1 MPPPS
6 PPASDSNPNPLGEV
20 ATHFQSL
27 CGEAG
32 IHITLPDP
40 TAASPHAALTSPRSV
55 LGALHK
61 QVGKDLRRRSLAEAE
76 EVTSG
81 LETHLDLLRQAGEVP
96 PEFLASPRGVASTP
110 ATGLFGTIV
119 APEQTTVWIAPA
131 TQALPPRATTP
142 EAQAFPF
149 QGVPGSRQASGE
161 SPTSYTGF
169 NLREQA
175 AAMFGR

>member
-1 MPPPS
+1 MAEPLPSKPS
-6 PPASDSNPNPLGEV
+6 PNLLAEV
-20 ATHFQSL
+20 ATHVRRL

-32 IHITLPDP
+32 IYITLPDP
-40 TAASPHAALTSPRSV
+40 AAASLDAALGPRRASRAGREGPV
-55 LGALHK
+55 
-61 QVGKDLRRRSLAEAE
+61 AE
-76 EVTSG
+76 EVESG

-119 APEQTTVWIAPA
+119 APEQTTVWIAPT
-131 TQALPPRATTP
+131 TQAEAPRATTP